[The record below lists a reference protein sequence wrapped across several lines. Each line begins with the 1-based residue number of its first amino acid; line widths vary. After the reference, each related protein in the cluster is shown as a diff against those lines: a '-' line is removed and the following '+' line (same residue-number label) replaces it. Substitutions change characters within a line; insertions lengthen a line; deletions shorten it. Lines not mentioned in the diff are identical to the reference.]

1 MNRIYPEQ
9 LGAQLQDELR
19 ACYFILGNEP
29 LLIQES
35 LDLIQQRARTL
46 GFDEHYSVTLDPHT
60 DWEAL
65 FSQSQS
71 LSLFAS
77 RQILTLTLP
86 DNGVNAAMGERLTQL
101 AGLLHPDLLL
111 LLRGPRPTRAQE
123 NAAWYKQLSTQATLI
138 SCQTPE
144 QAQLPRWV
152 ANRARQMQ
160 LQLDE
165 AALQLLCYCYEGNLL
180 ALAQALGRL
189 ALLYPDGRLTLPR
202 VEQAVNDAAHFS
214 PFHWV
219 DACLAARAKRA
230 WHILSQL
237 RQEGCEPVVLL
248 RTVQREVL
256 LLLQL
261 KRASQQTPLRTLFD
275 RHKVWQNRRPLLT
288 QALQNLA
295 LPQLYQAVALL
306 SQCEQIIKQDFGQSV
321 WPQLESL
328 TLLLCGK
335 TLPESMLHAE

>member
-1 MNRIYPEQ
+1 MSRIYPEQ
-9 LGAQLQDELR
+9 LGAQLQDGLR
-19 ACYFILGNEP
+19 ACYFILGNEQ

-35 LDLIQQRARTL
+35 LDLIRQRARAH
-46 GFDEHYSVTLDPHT
+46 GFDEQFSATLDPHT
-60 DWEAL
+60 DWDAL
-65 FSQSQS
+65 FSRSQS
-71 LSLFAS
+71 MSLFAS

-86 DNGVNAAMGERLTQL
+86 DNGVNAAMGERLSQL
-101 AGLLHPDLLL
+101 ATLLHPDLLL
-111 LLRGPRPTRAQE
+111 LLRGPRLTRTQE
-123 NAAWYKQLSTQATLI
+123 NAAWYKQLSPQATLV

-144 QAQLPRWV
+144 QTQLPRWV

-180 ALAQALGRL
+180 ALTQALGRL
-189 ALLYPDGRLTLPR
+189 SLLYPDGRLTLPR

-214 PFHWV
+214 PFHWL
-219 DACLAARAKRA
+219 DACLAARSKRA
-230 WHILSQL
+230 WHILNQL
-237 RQEGCEPVVLL
+237 RQEGCEPIVLV
-248 RTVQREVL
+248 RTVQRELL

-261 KRASQQTPLRTLFD
+261 KGGAAQTPLRTLFD
-275 RHKVWQNRRPLLT
+275 KHKVWQNRRPLLT
-288 QALQNLA
+288 QAMQTLS
-295 LPQLYQAVALL
+295 LPQLHQAVALL

-335 TLPESMLHAE
+335 TLPESMLHVE